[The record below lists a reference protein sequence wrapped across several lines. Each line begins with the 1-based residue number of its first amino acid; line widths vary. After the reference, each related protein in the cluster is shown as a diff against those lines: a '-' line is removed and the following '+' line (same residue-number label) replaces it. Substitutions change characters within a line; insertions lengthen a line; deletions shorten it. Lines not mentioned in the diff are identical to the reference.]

1 MTDYKQ
7 LYEAMK
13 EKQTTTFAM
22 LMKVMEKNEEL
33 NKRIKEDYK
42 IIEFQEER
50 INDLHIK
57 IKLENDIKD

>member
-7 LYEAMK
+7 LYEQMK

-57 IKLENDIKD
+57 IKLENDIKE